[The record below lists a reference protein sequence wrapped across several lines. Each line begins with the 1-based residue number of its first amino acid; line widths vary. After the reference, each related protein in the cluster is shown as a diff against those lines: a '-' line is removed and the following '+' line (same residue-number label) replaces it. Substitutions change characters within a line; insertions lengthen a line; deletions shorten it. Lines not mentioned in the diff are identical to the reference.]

1 MTEKQLL
8 DWLSAAAA
16 CAPGRWGG
24 LRRRVRG
31 AGPWQV
37 GVPSGAGLRRLW
49 LRRTPGALLGWDA
62 AAGTP
67 IQAPKAVRRA
77 RPFAAAMKD
86 MPELRPAFAALAS
99 LCPVS
104 ALVTEWSGGA
114 PRPEWSLVFE
124 RPVAWPFF
132 ARLDVAKPFE
142 AEPLLGYLL
151 LDLKVAEVRF
161 DEGGARAYVQA

>member
-1 MTEKQLL
+1 MTDKQLR
-8 DWLSAAAA
+8 DWLAAAAA
-16 CAPGRWGG
+16 CAPGRWAG
-24 LRRRVRG
+24 LSRRVRG
-31 AGPWQV
+31 PGRWQA
-37 GVPSGAGLRRLW
+37 GVPSRPGLPELHLRRPPAFELH
-49 LRRTPGALLGWDA
+49 WDA
-62 AAGTP
+62 RSGKP
-67 IQAPKAVRRA
+67 IAAPKTVRRA
-77 RPFAAAMKD
+77 RPFAEAMKD
-86 MPELRPAFAALAS
+86 MPELRPAFGALAR

-114 PRPEWSLVFE
+114 ARPEWSLVFE

-161 DEGGARAYVQA
+161 DEGGARAYVEA

>member
-1 MTEKQLL
+1 MTSEQLRRFL
-8 DWLSAAAA
+8 DAVAA

-24 LRRRVRG
+24 VRRLVSGSGRWQAGVSSRPGFPELHLRR
-31 AGPWQV
+31 GP
-37 GVPSGAGLRRLW
+37 ARELH
-49 LRRTPGALLGWDA
+49 WDA
-62 AAGTP
+62 RTGRP
-67 IQAPKAVRRA
+67 IAAPKTVRRA
-77 RPFAAAMKD
+77 RPFAQAMKE
-86 MPELRPAFAALAS
+86 MPELRPAFGALAA

-104 ALVTEWSGGA
+104 ALVTEWSGKSA
-114 PRPEWSLVFE
+114 RPEWSLVFE

-161 DEGGARAYVQA
+161 DEGGARAYVEA